1 MAKISIDLKS
11 GSIKEENLAVLGIDL
26 GTTNSLIA
34 YMKGNTPKCI
44 DDANGK
50 NTLVPSIVYFDDQNK
65 PVVGVEAKK
74 HLTSHPER
82 TIWSVKRLL
91 GKSYNDLKEFSGK
104 LGYQLIDDDTESL
117 VKVRVGDVF
126 YSPIELSSLI
136 LKELKARAE
145 LFLKM
150 PIEKAVITVPA
161 YFNDAQRQAT
171 RDAGKLAGLDVL
183 RIVNE
188 PTAACLAYGIGLNAS
203 EDKTVAVYDL
213 GGGTFDVSIMNINDG
228 VFEVLSTNGDT
239 YLGGDDFN
247 QAIVDY
253 WLENIPQAQ
262 NILPENLRQVA
273 ELTKHHLNDEIE
285 VEWELDDEV
294 TLSLNAVQWEEI
306 TKGLI
311 DKTLRCCRN
320 ALRDAELTI
329 DDIDEVLLVGGSTR
343 MTLVKKAVETFFGK
357 KPNDSIDPD
366 QIVAQGAAV
375 QAEILN
381 GNLKDKLL
389 LDITPLSLGIE
400 TAGGL
405 MDMVLPR
412 NSKIPCAVAKNY
424 TTGVD
429 GQRNLKIAVFQG
441 ERDLVQD
448 NRKIGEFIL
457 KNLPPMPAGIP
468 KIEIRFILNADGILM
483 VKASELRS
491 GVETQIEMRPTY
503 GVTEEEM
510 GKMLI
515 DSISNA
521 QSDMKLRSIIEAKN
535 EAQHIL
541 LATHKFI
548 ANNQGIIDVKSL
560 ETLAELAEKLKAA
573 TTSDDKNTIQ
583 QAIQQLN
590 VFAEPLAHQ
599 SLDFNIQQSLQGKK
613 I

>member
-1 MAKISIDLKS
+1 M
-11 GSIKEENLAVLGIDL
+11 AVLGIDL

-50 NTLVPSIVYFDDQNK
+50 NTLVPSIVYFDEQNK
-65 PVVGVEAKK
+65 PVVGAEAKK

-126 YSPIELSSLI
+126 YSPIELSALI

-145 LFLKM
+145 LFLKK

-213 GGGTFDVSIMNINDG
+213 GGGTFDVSILNINDG

-273 ELTKHHLNDEIE
+273 ELTKRHLNEE
-285 VEWELDDEV
+285 AQVEWELDDEV

-320 ALRDAELTI
+320 ALRDASLTI

-343 MTLVKKAVETFFGK
+343 MTLVKNAVETFFGK
-357 KPNDSIDPD
+357 KPNDNIDPD

-548 ANNQGIIDVKSL
+548 ANNQGVIDVKSL
-560 ETLAELAEKLKAA
+560 DTLAELAEKLKAA
-573 TTSDDKNTIQ
+573 TASDDKNTIQ

-590 VFAEPLAHQ
+590 IFAEPLAHQ

>member
-11 GSIKEENLAVLGIDL
+11 GSIKEESLAVLGIDL

-50 NTLVPSIVYFDDQNK
+50 NTLVPSIVYFDEQNK
-65 PVVGVEAKK
+65 PVVGAEAKK

-126 YSPIELSSLI
+126 YSPIELSALI

-145 LFLKM
+145 LFLKK

-213 GGGTFDVSIMNINDG
+213 GGGTFDVSILNINDG

-273 ELTKHHLNDEIE
+273 ELTKRHLNEE
-285 VEWELDDEV
+285 AQVEWELDDEV

-320 ALRDAELTI
+320 ALRDASLTI

-343 MTLVKKAVETFFGK
+343 MTLVKNAVETFFGK
-357 KPNDSIDPD
+357 KPNDNIDPD

-548 ANNQGIIDVKSL
+548 ANNQGVIDVKSL
-560 ETLAELAEKLKAA
+560 DTLAELAEKLKAA
-573 TTSDDKNTIQ
+573 TASDDKNTIQ

-590 VFAEPLAHQ
+590 IFAEPLAHQ

>member
-1 MAKISIDLKS
+1 
-11 GSIKEENLAVLGIDL
+11 
-26 GTTNSLIA
+26 
-34 YMKGNTPKCI
+34 
-44 DDANGK
+44 
-50 NTLVPSIVYFDDQNK
+50 
-65 PVVGVEAKK
+65 
-74 HLTSHPER
+74 
-82 TIWSVKRLL
+82 VK
-91 GKSYNDLKEFSGK
+91 
-104 LGYQLIDDDTESL
+104 
-117 VKVRVGDVF
+117 
-126 YSPIELSSLI
+126 
-136 LKELKARAE
+136 
-145 LFLKM
+145 
-150 PIEKAVITVPA
+150 
-161 YFNDAQRQAT
+161 
-171 RDAGKLAGLDVL
+171 
-183 RIVNE
+183 
-188 PTAACLAYGIGLNAS
+188 
-203 EDKTVAVYDL
+203 
-213 GGGTFDVSIMNINDG
+213 
-228 VFEVLSTNGDT
+228 
-239 YLGGDDFN
+239 
-247 QAIVDY
+247 
-253 WLENIPQAQ
+253 
-262 NILPENLRQVA
+262 
-273 ELTKHHLNDEIE
+273 
-285 VEWELDDEV
+285 
-294 TLSLNAVQWEEI
+294 LSLNAVQWEEI

>member
-1 MAKISIDLKS
+1 
-11 GSIKEENLAVLGIDL
+11 
-26 GTTNSLIA
+26 
-34 YMKGNTPKCI
+34 
-44 DDANGK
+44 
-50 NTLVPSIVYFDDQNK
+50 
-65 PVVGVEAKK
+65 
-74 HLTSHPER
+74 
-82 TIWSVKRLL
+82 
-91 GKSYNDLKEFSGK
+91 
-104 LGYQLIDDDTESL
+104 
-117 VKVRVGDVF
+117 
-126 YSPIELSSLI
+126 
-136 LKELKARAE
+136 
-145 LFLKM
+145 
-150 PIEKAVITVPA
+150 
-161 YFNDAQRQAT
+161 
-171 RDAGKLAGLDVL
+171 LAGLDVL

-247 QAIVDY
+247 QAIVEY

-262 NILPENLRQVA
+262 TILPENLRQVA
-273 ELTKHHLNDEIE
+273 ELTKRHLNDEIE

-294 TLSLNAVQWEEI
+294 KLSLNAVQWEEI

>member
-294 TLSLNAVQWEEI
+294 KLSLNAVQWEEI

>member
-11 GSIKEENLAVLGIDL
+11 GSIKEESLAVLGIDL

-50 NTLVPSIVYFDDQNK
+50 NTLVPSIVYFDEQNK
-65 PVVGVEAKK
+65 PVVGAEAKK

-126 YSPIELSSLI
+126 YSPIELSALI

-145 LFLKM
+145 LFLKK

-213 GGGTFDVSIMNINDG
+213 GGGTFDVSILNINDG

-273 ELTKHHLNDEIE
+273 ELTKRHLNEE
-285 VEWELDDEV
+285 AQVEWELDDEV

-320 ALRDAELTI
+320 ALRDASLTI

-343 MTLVKKAVETFFGK
+343 MTLVKNAVETFFGK
-357 KPNDSIDPD
+357 KPNDNIDPD

-560 ETLAELAEKLKAA
+560 DTLAELAEKLKAA
-573 TTSDDKNTIQ
+573 TASDDKNTIQ

-590 VFAEPLAHQ
+590 IFAEPLAHQ

>member
-247 QAIVDY
+247 QAIVEY

-262 NILPENLRQVA
+262 TILPENLRQVA
-273 ELTKHHLNDEIE
+273 ELTKHHLNDEAQ

-294 TLSLNAVQWEEI
+294 KLSLNAVQWEEI

>member
-273 ELTKHHLNDEIE
+273 ELTKRHLNEE
-285 VEWELDDEV
+285 AQVEWELDDEV
-294 TLSLNAVQWEEI
+294 KLSLNAVQWEEI

>member
-11 GSIKEENLAVLGIDL
+11 GSIKEESLAVLGIDL

-50 NTLVPSIVYFDDQNK
+50 NTLVPSIVYFDEQNK
-65 PVVGVEAKK
+65 PVVGAEAKK

-126 YSPIELSSLI
+126 YSPIELSALI

-145 LFLKM
+145 LFLKK

-213 GGGTFDVSIMNINDG
+213 GGGTFDVSILNINDG

-273 ELTKHHLNDEIE
+273 ELTKRHLNEE
-285 VEWELDDEV
+285 AQVEWELDDEV

-320 ALRDAELTI
+320 ALRDASLTI

-357 KPNDSIDPD
+357 KPNDNIDPD

-548 ANNQGIIDVKSL
+548 ANNQGVIDVKSL
-560 ETLAELAEKLKAA
+560 DTLAELAEKLKAA
-573 TTSDDKNTIQ
+573 TASDDKNTIQ

-590 VFAEPLAHQ
+590 IFAEPLAHQ

>member
-11 GSIKEENLAVLGIDL
+11 GSIKEANLAVLGIDL

-91 GKSYNDLKEFSGK
+91 GKSYNDLKEFSDK
-104 LGYQLIDDDTESL
+104 LSYQPIDDDTESL

-273 ELTKHHLNDEIE
+273 ELTKRHLNEE
-285 VEWELDDEV
+285 AQVEWELDDEV

-320 ALRDAELTI
+320 ALRDASLTI

-357 KPNDSIDPD
+357 KPNDNIDPD

-573 TTSDDKNTIQ
+573 TASDDKNTIQ